1 MVKRLD
7 GHIHICVKGFS
18 LYVSPSGSSRSNW
31 GYNKLRTLVNSCE
44 RKFGFLQ
51 LPPALMGLILG
62 LMLDYI
68 NIHNWQ
74 TECDRPHKDNLF
86 RVELESFAVTV
97 LIPSDFLQVYK
108 YVLSGPQNLPRLG
121 CISMQDVLW
130 DDSRALANGLD
141 FILFHMRKFYL
152 QKPVSCADLHHPV
165 IVSFFDF
172 VLIN

>member
-62 LMLDYI
+62 LMLDYF

-74 TECDRPHKDNLF
+74 TECDRPPQRQF
-86 RVELESFAVTV
+86 ISCRTRIVAVTV
-97 LIPSDFLQVYK
+97 LIPNDFLQVYK